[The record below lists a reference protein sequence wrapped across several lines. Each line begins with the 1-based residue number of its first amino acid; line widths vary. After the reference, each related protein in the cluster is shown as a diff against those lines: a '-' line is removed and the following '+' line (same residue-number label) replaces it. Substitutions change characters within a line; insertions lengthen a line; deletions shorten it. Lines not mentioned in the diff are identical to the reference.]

1 MSVRLLS
8 DGSFEDQSN
17 VASITSLQEFQPM
30 MENVPAT
37 PEAAEAADNEFNPA
51 IKPQPFRP
59 LNRTR
64 KVAHDNYST
73 ADVKGNT
80 AEYVREQLRLL
91 RKQRQQAGLPDLSR
105 EEEDQFKDAAKSE
118 YAARSEQ
125 AKWNARSM
133 SDNKQQDAKDWAL
146 EEMRRRRRAGLDMTA
161 EEQRQLKADLQE
173 LYESKVGIGESDDE
187 GVCNLCGSE
196 SGTASICDS
205 CKENLED
212 FDEEEQKEKD
222 KNKDRD
228 PRELA
233 FEALG
238 G

>member
-1 MSVRLLS
+1 MKKIILS
-8 DGSFEDQSN
+8 DGVFEDYTSAVT
-17 VASITSLQEFQPM
+17 VASIQDFEGESTDPLLAPRIPSTEERFEGSDQA
-30 MENVPAT
+30 VPLT
-37 PEAAEAADNEFNPA
+37 Q
-51 IKPQPFRP
+51 KR
-59 LNRTR
+59 LTG
-64 KVAHDNYST
+64 KLTVKHDNYET

-80 AEYVREQLRLL
+80 AEYAREQLRLARRL
-91 RKQRQQAGLPDLSR
+91 RQQAGLPDMTR
-105 EEEDQFKDAAKSE
+105 EEEEEFKDAAKSE
-118 YAARSEQ
+118 YAARLEQ
-125 AKWNARSM
+125 AKWNSRARS
-133 SDNKQQDAKDWAL
+133 DNAQQDAKDWAL

-212 FDEEEQKEKD
+212 FDEEEQKEKN
-222 KNKDRD
+222 KNEDLD
-228 PRELA
+228 PA
-233 FEALG
+233 KHGDG